1 MDRRY
6 RRLAVALSFAL
17 PCALVDAAHAQ
28 ALTGTL
34 KKIKDTGVVSLGIR
48 ESSVPFSYSDNQQKN
63 IGYSRDIASRIV
75 EQLKAELN
83 LPGLAVK
90 EIPITSQNRIPL
102 LQNGTIDFECGSTTN
117 TLERQK
123 QAAFSN
129 SIFLYGIRFS
139 TRKDSGVKDFPD
151 LAGKTVATTAGTS
164 DERLLRKLNE
174 EKGMNMTII
183 SAKDHAEAF
192 MNVTTGRAVAFVMD
206 EPLLYGELA
215 KDRNPGVYTVTGTP
229 LVHENYACMMRRDD
243 PAFKRVVD
251 GVIAK
256 MQTSGDAEKLYNRW
270 FTQPIP
276 PKGMNLNYPLSAE
289 MRQLFRNPTD
299 QAQY

>member
-1 MDRRY
+1 MDRRL
-6 RRLAVALSFAL
+6 RWLAVALT
-17 PCALVDAAHAQ
+17 CALAGTAHAQ

-63 IGYSRDIASRIV
+63 IGYSRDIAARIID
-75 EQLKAELN
+75 QLKTELN
-83 LPGLAVK
+83 VPNLAVK

-139 TRKDSGVKDFPD
+139 TRKDSGVKDFAD

-174 EKGMNMTII
+174 EKAMNMTII

-206 EPLLYGELA
+206 EPLLYGEIA
-215 KDRNPGVYTVTGTP
+215 KDRNPGAYAVTGTP

-243 PAFKRVVD
+243 PAFKQVVD

-256 MQTSGDAEKLYNRW
+256 MQTSGAAEKLYNQW

-276 PKGMNLNYPLSAE
+276 PKGVSLNYPLSAE
-289 MRQLFRNPTD
+289 MKQLFRNPTD

>member
-1 MDRRY
+1 M
-6 RRLAVALSFAL
+6 AVALSFAL

-63 IGYSRDIASRIV
+63 VGYSRDIASRIV

-215 KDRNPGVYTVTGTP
+215 KDRNSGAYTVTGTP

>member
-6 RRLAVALSFAL
+6 RWLALAVSCALS
-17 PCALVDAAHAQ
+17 VAAHAQ

-75 EQLKAELN
+75 DQLKTDLN

-139 TRKDSGVKDFPD
+139 TRKDSGVKDFAD

-174 EKGMNMTII
+174 EKSMNMTII

-192 MNVTTGRAVAFVMD
+192 KNVTTGRAVAFVMD

-215 KDRNPGVYTVTGTP
+215 KERTPGAYTVTGTP
-229 LVHENYACMMRRDD
+229 LVHENYACMLRKDD

-256 MQTSGDAEKLYNRW
+256 LQTSGDAEKLYNRW

-289 MRQLFRNPTD
+289 MRQLFKNPTD

>member
-1 MDRRY
+1 M
-6 RRLAVALSFAL
+6 
-17 PCALVDAAHAQ
+17 
-28 ALTGTL
+28 
-34 KKIKDTGVVSLGIR
+34 SLGIR

-63 IGYSRDIASRIV
+63 IGYSRDIASRIID
-75 EQLKAELN
+75 QLKTELN
-83 LPGLAVK
+83 APNLTVK

-139 TRKDSGVKDFPD
+139 TRKDSGVKDFADP
-151 LAGKTVATTAGTS
+151 GKTVATTAGTS

-174 EKGMNMTII
+174 EKAMNMTII

-206 EPLLYGELA
+206 EPLLYGE
-215 KDRNPGVYTVTGTP
+215 
-229 LVHENYACMMRRDD
+229 
-243 PAFKRVVD
+243 
-251 GVIAK
+251 IAR
-256 MQTSGDAEKLYNRW
+256 TATRAR
-270 FTQPIP
+270 T
-276 PKGMNLNYPLSAE
+276 
-289 MRQLFRNPTD
+289 R
-299 QAQY
+299 

>member
-1 MDRRY
+1 MHVRFNWPVAAFVCMAAG
-6 RRLAVALSFAL
+6 AV
-17 PCALVDAAHAQ
+17 HAQ
-28 ALTGTL
+28 ELTGTL
-34 KKIKDTGVVSLGIR
+34 KKIKETGVVGLGIR

-63 IGYSRDIASRIV
+63 IGYSRDIAAKIV
-75 EQLKAELN
+75 DEIKRQLK
-83 LPGLAVK
+83 LPGLVVK

-102 LQNGTIDFECGSTTN
+102 VQNGTIDFECGSTTN

-139 TRKDSGVKDFPD
+139 TRKDSGIKDFGD
-151 LAGKTVATTAGTS
+151 FAGKTVVTTAGTS

-174 EKGMNMTII
+174 DRNMNMTII

-192 MNVTTGRAVAFVMD
+192 MNVTTSRAAAFVMD

-215 KDRNPGVYTVTGTP
+215 KEKNPGAYVVAGTP

-243 PAFKRVVD
+243 PALKKLVD
-251 GVIAK
+251 STIAQ
-256 MQTSGDAEKLYNRW
+256 MQTSGEAEKLYDKW
-270 FTQPIP
+270 FMQPIP
-276 PKGMNLNYPLSAE
+276 PRGLNLNFPLSPE
-289 MRQLFRNPTD
+289 MRALFKNPSD
-299 QAQY
+299 RAQY

>member
-6 RRLAVALSFAL
+6 RWLAVALSFAL

-75 EQLKAELN
+75 EQLKVELN

-215 KDRNPGVYTVTGTP
+215 KDRNSGAYTVTGTP

>member
-1 MDRRY
+1 MDRRF
-6 RRLAVALSFAL
+6 RWIAVALA
-17 PCALVDAAHAQ
+17 CALAGTAHAQ

-63 IGYSRDIASRIV
+63 IGYSRDIAARIID
-75 EQLKAELN
+75 QLKTDLN
-83 LPGLAVK
+83 LPSLTVK

-139 TRKDSGVKDFPD
+139 TRKDSGVKDFAD

-174 EKGMNMTII
+174 EKAMNMTII

-206 EPLLYGELA
+206 EPLLYGEIA
-215 KDRNPGVYTVTGTP
+215 KDRNPGAYTVAGTP

-243 PAFKRVVD
+243 PPFKRVVD

-256 MQTSGDAEKLYNRW
+256 MQTSGAAEKLYDQW

-276 PKGMNLNYPLSAE
+276 PKGVSLNYPLSAE
-289 MRQLFRNPTD
+289 MKQLFRNPTD

>member
-1 MDRRY
+1 MDRRF
-6 RRLAVALSFAL
+6 RWLAVALS
-17 PCALVDAAHAQ
+17 CALAGTAHAQ
-28 ALTGTL
+28 ALIGTL

-63 IGYSRDIASRIV
+63 IGYSRDIASRIID
-75 EQLKAELN
+75 QLKTELN
-83 LPGLAVK
+83 LPNLAVK

-139 TRKDSGVKDFPD
+139 TRKDSGVKDFAD

-174 EKGMNMTII
+174 EKAMNMTII

-206 EPLLYGELA
+206 EPLLYGEIA
-215 KDRNPGVYTVTGTP
+215 KDRNPGAYAVTGTP
-229 LVHENYACMMRRDD
+229 LVHENYACMLRRDD
-243 PAFKRVVD
+243 PAFKHVVD

-256 MQTSGDAEKLYNRW
+256 MQTSGAAEKLYNQW

-276 PKGMNLNYPLSAE
+276 PKGVSLNYPLSAE
-289 MRQLFRNPTD
+289 MKQLFRNPTD

>member
-1 MDRRY
+1 MDRRF
-6 RRLAVALSFAL
+6 RWLAVALS
-17 PCALVDAAHAQ
+17 CALAGAAHAQ

-63 IGYSRDIASRIV
+63 IGYSRDIASRIID
-75 EQLKAELN
+75 QLKTELN
-83 LPGLAVK
+83 LPNLTVK

-139 TRKDSGVKDFPD
+139 TRKDSGVKDFSD

-174 EKGMNMTII
+174 EKAMNMTII

-206 EPLLYGELA
+206 EPLLYGEIA
-215 KDRNPGVYTVTGTP
+215 KDRNPGAYAVTGTP

-243 PAFKRVVD
+243 PPFKHVVD

-256 MQTSGDAEKLYNRW
+256 MQTSGAAEKLYNQW

-276 PKGMNLNYPLSAE
+276 PKGVSLNYPLSAE
-289 MRQLFRNPTD
+289 MKQLFRNPTD

>member
-1 MDRRY
+1 M
-6 RRLAVALSFAL
+6 AVALSFAL

-63 IGYSRDIASRIV
+63 VGYSRDIASRIV

-215 KDRNPGVYTVTGTP
+215 KDRNPGAHTVTGTP
-229 LVHENYACMMRRDD
+229 LVHENYACMMRRED

>member
-1 MDRRY
+1 MDRRL
-6 RRLAVALSFAL
+6 RWLAVALS
-17 PCALVDAAHAQ
+17 CALAGTAHAQ

-34 KKIKDTGVVSLGIR
+34 KKIKDTGIVSLGIR

-63 IGYSRDIASRIV
+63 IGYSRDIAARVID
-75 EQLKAELN
+75 QLKTELN
-83 LPGLAVK
+83 VPNLAVK

-139 TRKDSGVKDFPD
+139 TRKDSGVKDFAD

-174 EKGMNMTII
+174 EKAMNMTII

-206 EPLLYGELA
+206 EPLLYGEIA
-215 KDRNPGVYTVTGTP
+215 KDRNPGAYAVTGTP

-243 PAFKRVVD
+243 PAFKQVVD

-256 MQTSGDAEKLYNRW
+256 MQTSGAAEKLYNQW

-276 PKGMNLNYPLSAE
+276 PKGVSLNYPLSAE
-289 MRQLFRNPTD
+289 MKQLFRNPTD

>member
-1 MDRRY
+1 MDRRF
-6 RRLAVALSFAL
+6 RWAAVALS
-17 PCALVDAAHAQ
+17 CALAGAAHAQ

-63 IGYSRDIASRIV
+63 IGYSRDIAARIID
-75 EQLKAELN
+75 QLKADLS
-83 LPGLAVK
+83 LPGLTVK

-206 EPLLYGELA
+206 EPLLYGEIA
-215 KDRNPGVYTVTGTP
+215 KDRNPGAYTVAGTP
-229 LVHENYACMMRRDD
+229 LMHENYACMMRKDD

-256 MQTSGDAEKLYNRW
+256 MQTSGEAEKLYDRW
-270 FTQPIP
+270 FMQPIP
-276 PKGMNLNYPLSAE
+276 PKGVSLNYPLSPE
-289 MRQLFRNPTD
+289 MKQLFKNPTD

>member
-1 MDRRY
+1 
-6 RRLAVALSFAL
+6 
-17 PCALVDAAHAQ
+17 
-28 ALTGTL
+28 GTL

-75 EQLKAELN
+75 DQLKTELN
-83 LPGLAVK
+83 LPNLSVK

-102 LQNGTIDFECGSTTN
+102 LQNGTVDFECGSTTN

-139 TRKDSGVKDFPD
+139 TRKDSGVKDFAD

-174 EKGMNMTII
+174 EKAMNMTII

-206 EPLLYGELA
+206 EPLLYGEIA
-215 KDRNPGVYTVTGTP
+215 KDRNPGAYTVTGTP

-256 MQTSGDAEKLYNRW
+256 MQTSGAAEKLYDQW
-270 FTQPIP
+270 FMQPIP
-276 PKGMNLNYPLSAE
+276 PKGVSLNYPLSAE
-289 MRQLFRNPTD
+289 MKQLFRNPTD

>member
-1 MDRRY
+1 MDRRF
-6 RRLAVALSFAL
+6 RWL
-17 PCALVDAAHAQ
+17 ALVLAGALAGVAHAQ

-48 ESSVPFSYSDNQQKN
+48 ESSVPFSYSDNQQNN
-63 IGYSRDIASRIV
+63 IGYSRDIAARIIDA
-75 EQLKAELN
+75 LKAELKAPN
-83 LPGLAVK
+83 LTVK

-139 TRKDSGVKDFPD
+139 TRKDSGVKDFAD

-174 EKGMNMTII
+174 EKAMNMTII

-206 EPLLYGELA
+206 EPLLYGEIA
-215 KDRNPGVYTVTGTP
+215 KDRNPGAYTVAGTP
-229 LVHENYACMMRRDD
+229 LVHENYACMLRKDD
-243 PAFKRVVD
+243 PAFKQLVD
-251 GVIAK
+251 RVIAQL
-256 MQTSGDAEKLYNRW
+256 QTSGAAEQLYDRW
-270 FTQPIP
+270 FMQPIP
-276 PKGMNLNYPLSAE
+276 PKGVSLNYPLSPE
-289 MRQLFRNPTD
+289 MKQLFRNPTD
-299 QAQY
+299 RAQY

>member
-1 MDRRY
+1 MDRRF
-6 RRLAVALSFAL
+6 RWLAVALT
-17 PCALVDAAHAQ
+17 CALAGTAHAQ

-34 KKIKDTGVVSLGIR
+34 KKIKDTGIVSLGIR

-63 IGYSRDIASRIV
+63 IGYSRDIAARIID
-75 EQLKAELN
+75 QIRTDLKLPN
-83 LPGLAVK
+83 LTVK

-102 LQNGTIDFECGSTTN
+102 VQNGTIDFECGSTTN

-123 QAAFSN
+123 QAAFSD

-206 EPLLYGELA
+206 EPLLYGEIA
-215 KDRNPGVYTVTGTP
+215 KDRNPGAYTVAGTP
-229 LVHENYACMMRRDD
+229 LVHENYACMMRKDD
-243 PAFKRVVD
+243 PAFKHVVD
-251 GVIAK
+251 DVIAK
-256 MQTSGDAEKLYNRW
+256 LQTSGAAEKLYDQW

-276 PKGMNLNYPLSAE
+276 PKGVSLNYPLSPE

>member
-1 MDRRY
+1 MDRRL
-6 RRLAVALSFAL
+6 RWLAVALS
-17 PCALVDAAHAQ
+17 CALAGTAHAQ

-63 IGYSRDIASRIV
+63 IGYSRDIASRIID
-75 EQLKAELN
+75 QLKTELSLPN
-83 LPGLAVK
+83 LSVK

-139 TRKDSGVKDFPD
+139 TRKDSGVKDFAD

-174 EKGMNMTII
+174 EKAMNMTII

-206 EPLLYGELA
+206 EPLLYGEIA
-215 KDRNPGVYTVTGTP
+215 KDRNPSAYAVTGTP

-243 PAFKRVVD
+243 PAFKHVVD

-256 MQTSGDAEKLYNRW
+256 MQTSGAAEKLYNQW

-276 PKGMNLNYPLSAE
+276 PKGVSLNYPLSAE
-289 MRQLFRNPTD
+289 MKQLFRNPTD

>member
-1 MDRRY
+1 MDRRF
-6 RRLAVALSFAL
+6 RWLVVALS
-17 PCALVDAAHAQ
+17 CALAGAAHAQ

-75 EQLKAELN
+75 AQLKTDLN
-83 LPGLAVK
+83 EPGLTVK

-206 EPLLYGELA
+206 EPLLYGEIA
-215 KDRNPGVYTVTGTP
+215 KDRNPAAYAVTGTP
-229 LVHENYACMMRRDD
+229 LVHENYACMLRKDD

-251 GVIAK
+251 GVIAT
-256 MQTSGDAEKLYNRW
+256 MQTSGDAAKLYDRW

-276 PKGMNLNYPLSAE
+276 PKGVSLNYPLSAE
-289 MRQLFRNPTD
+289 MKQLFSHPTD
-299 QAQY
+299 QTQY

>member
-1 MDRRY
+1 MDRRL
-6 RRLAVALSFAL
+6 RWLAVALS
-17 PCALVDAAHAQ
+17 CALAGSAHAQ

-63 IGYSRDIASRIV
+63 IGYSRDIASRIID
-75 EQLKAELN
+75 QLKTELN
-83 LPGLAVK
+83 LPNLAVK

-174 EKGMNMTII
+174 EKAMNMTII
-183 SAKDHAEAF
+183 SARDHAEAF

-206 EPLLYGELA
+206 EPLLYGEIA
-215 KDRNPGVYTVTGTP
+215 KDRNPGAYTVAGTP

-243 PAFKRVVD
+243 PAFKHVVD

-256 MQTSGDAEKLYNRW
+256 MQTSGAAEKLYNQW

-276 PKGMNLNYPLSAE
+276 PKGVSLNYPLSAE
-289 MRQLFRNPTD
+289 MKQLFRNPTD

>member
-1 MDRRY
+1 M
-6 RRLAVALSFAL
+6 
-17 PCALVDAAHAQ
+17 
-28 ALTGTL
+28 
-34 KKIKDTGVVSLGIR
+34 SLGIR

-63 IGYSRDIASRIV
+63 IGYSRDIASRIID
-75 EQLKAELN
+75 QLKTELN
-83 LPGLAVK
+83 APNLTVK

-139 TRKDSGVKDFPD
+139 TRKDSGVKDFAD

-174 EKGMNMTII
+174 EKAMNMTII

-206 EPLLYGELA
+206 EPLLYGEIA
-215 KDRNPGVYTVTGTP
+215 KDRNPGAYTVTGTP

-243 PAFKRVVD
+243 PAFKHVVD

-256 MQTSGDAEKLYNRW
+256 MQRSGAAEKLYNQW

-276 PKGMNLNYPLSAE
+276 PKGVSLNYPLSAE
-289 MRQLFRNPTD
+289 MKELFRNTTD

>member
-1 MDRRY
+1 M
-6 RRLAVALSFAL
+6 AVALSFAL

-75 EQLKAELN
+75 EQLKVELN

-215 KDRNPGVYTVTGTP
+215 KDRNSGAYTVTGTP

>member
-1 MDRRY
+1 MDRRI
-6 RRLAVALSFAL
+6 RWLAVALS
-17 PCALVDAAHAQ
+17 CALAGAAHAQ

-63 IGYSRDIASRIV
+63 IGYSRDIAARII
-75 EQLKAELN
+75 EQLKTELN

-139 TRKDSGVKDFPD
+139 TRKDSGVKDFAD

-206 EPLLYGELA
+206 EPLLYGEIA
-215 KDRNPGVYTVTGTP
+215 KDRNPGAYTVMGTP

-243 PAFKRVVD
+243 PAFKHVVD

-256 MQTSGDAEKLYNRW
+256 MQTSGDAEKLYDRW
-270 FTQPIP
+270 FMQPIP
-276 PKGMNLNYPLSAE
+276 PKGVSLNYPLSPE
-289 MRQLFRNPTD
+289 MKQLFRNPTD

>member
-1 MDRRY
+1 MH
-6 RRLAVALSFAL
+6 RRLGWLVTLAALC
-17 PCALVDAAHAQ
+17 CAGGAAHAQ

-63 IGYSRDIASRIV
+63 IGYSRDIAARIIDALRT
-75 EQLKAELN
+75 QLN
-83 LPGLAVK
+83 LPDLIVK
-90 EIPITSQNRIPL
+90 EIPLTSQNRIPL

-139 TRKDSGVKDFPD
+139 TRKDSGVNDFPD
-151 LAGKTVATTAGTS
+151 LAGKTVSTTAGTS

-192 MNVTTGRAVAFVMD
+192 MNVTSGRAVAFVMD

-215 KDRNPGVYTVTGTP
+215 KERNPGAYRVAGTP
-229 LVHENYACMMRRDD
+229 LVHENYACMLRRDD
-243 PAFKRVVD
+243 PAFKQVVD
-251 GVIAK
+251 RVIAQL
-256 MQTSGDAEKLYNRW
+256 QTSGEAGKLYDKW

-276 PKGMNLNYPLSAE
+276 PRGLNLNYPLSPE
-289 MRQLFRNPTD
+289 MRALFQHPTD

>member
-1 MDRRY
+1 MH
-6 RRLAVALSFAL
+6 RRLGWLAAAAALCFAGG
-17 PCALVDAAHAQ
+17 AAHAQ

-34 KKIKDTGVVSLGIR
+34 KKIKDTGVVGLGIR

-63 IGYSRDIASRIV
+63 IGYSRDIAARIV
-75 EQLKAELN
+75 DALRTRLS
-83 LPGLAVK
+83 LPGLVVK

-102 LQNGTIDFECGSTTN
+102 VQNGTIDFECGSTTN
-117 TLERQK
+117 TLERQR

-129 SIFLYGIRFS
+129 SIFLYGIRFT

-192 MNVTTGRAVAFVMD
+192 LNVTSGRAVAFVMD
-206 EPLLYGELA
+206 EPLLYGEIA
-215 KDRNPGVYTVTGTP
+215 KDRNPGAYAVTGTP
-229 LVHENYACMMRRDD
+229 LAHENYACMLRKDD
-243 PAFKRVVD
+243 PAFKQVVD
-251 GVIAK
+251 TVIAQL
-256 MQTSGDAEKLYNRW
+256 QTSGEAEKLYDRW
-270 FTQPIP
+270 FMQPIP
-276 PKGMNLNYPLSAE
+276 PKGMSLNYPLSAE
-289 MRQLFRNPTD
+289 MKQLFRNPTD

>member
-6 RRLAVALSFAL
+6 RWLALAVSFAL
-17 PCALVDAAHAQ
+17 SGAAHAQ

-34 KKIKDTGVVSLGIR
+34 KKIKETGVVSLGIR

-75 EQLKAELN
+75 DQLKTELN

-139 TRKDSGVKDFPD
+139 TRKDSGVKDFAD

-174 EKGMNMTII
+174 EKNMNMTII

-215 KDRNPGVYTVTGTP
+215 KDRTPGAYTVTGTP
-229 LVHENYACMMRRDD
+229 LVHENYACMLRKDD
-243 PAFKRVVD
+243 PAFKHVVD

-256 MQTSGDAEKLYNRW
+256 LQTSGDAEKLYNRW

-276 PKGMNLNYPLSAE
+276 PKGMNLSYPLSAE
-289 MRQLFRNPTD
+289 MRQLFKNPTD

>member
-1 MDRRY
+1 MGV
-6 RRLAVALSFAL
+6 RLNLQWIAAAVVCVAAG
-17 PCALVDAAHAQ
+17 AAHAQ
-28 ALTGTL
+28 ELAGTL
-34 KKIKDTGVVSLGIR
+34 KKIKETGVVGLGIR

-63 IGYSRDIASRIV
+63 IGYSRDIAAKIIDEIKR
-75 EQLKAELN
+75 QLK
-83 LPGLAVK
+83 LPALIVK
-90 EIPITSQNRIPL
+90 EIPITSQNRIAL
-102 LQNGTIDFECGSTTN
+102 VQNGTIDFECGSTTN

-139 TRKDSGVKDFPD
+139 TRKDSGIKDFGD

-174 EKGMNMTII
+174 DKAMNMTII

-215 KDRNPGVYTVTGTP
+215 KEKNPSAYQVTGTP

-243 PAFKRVVD
+243 PAFKQLID
-251 GVIAK
+251 AVIAR
-256 MQTSGDAEKLYNRW
+256 MQTSGDAEKLYDKW

-276 PKGMNLNYPLSAE
+276 PRGLNLNYPLSPE
-289 MRQLFRNPTD
+289 MRALFRSPSD
-299 QAQY
+299 RAQY

>member
-1 MDRRY
+1 MDRRL
-6 RRLAVALSFAL
+6 RWLAVALT
-17 PCALVDAAHAQ
+17 CALAGTAHAQ

-63 IGYSRDIASRIV
+63 IGYSRDIAARIID
-75 EQLKAELN
+75 QLKTELN
-83 LPGLAVK
+83 VPNLAVK

-117 TLERQK
+117 TLERQR

-139 TRKDSGVKDFPD
+139 TRKDSGVKDFAD

-174 EKGMNMTII
+174 EKAMNMTII

-206 EPLLYGELA
+206 EPLLYGEIA
-215 KDRNPGVYTVTGTP
+215 KDRNPGAYAVTGTP

-243 PAFKRVVD
+243 PAFKQVVD

-256 MQTSGDAEKLYNRW
+256 MQTSGAAEKLYNQW

-276 PKGMNLNYPLSAE
+276 PKGVSLNYPLSAE
-289 MRQLFRNPTD
+289 MKQLFRNPTD

>member
-1 MDRRY
+1 MDRRF
-6 RRLAVALSFAL
+6 RWAAVALS
-17 PCALVDAAHAQ
+17 CALAGAAHAQ

-63 IGYSRDIASRIV
+63 IGYSRDIAARIID
-75 EQLKAELN
+75 QLKTDLN

-206 EPLLYGELA
+206 EPLLYGEIA
-215 KDRNPGVYTVTGTP
+215 KDRNPGAYTVTGTP
-229 LVHENYACMMRRDD
+229 LTHENYACMMRKDD

-256 MQTSGDAEKLYNRW
+256 MQTSGEAEKLYDRW

-276 PKGMNLNYPLSAE
+276 PKGVSLNYPLSPE
-289 MRQLFRNPTD
+289 MKQLFKNPTD